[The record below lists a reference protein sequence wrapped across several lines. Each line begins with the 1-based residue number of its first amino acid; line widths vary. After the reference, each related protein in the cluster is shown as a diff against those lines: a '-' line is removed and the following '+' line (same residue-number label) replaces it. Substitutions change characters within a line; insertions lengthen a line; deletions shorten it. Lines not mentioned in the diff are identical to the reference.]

1 MSLVENESLIVSG
14 LELRASE
21 TDDSP
26 GTISGQFL
34 PIGRIASD
42 RQEVFVPNSAV
53 FPSGGVKL
61 LLSHGG
67 EVIMMFEPIVVED
80 GYDVEAVLP
89 SSPSGI
95 QAAELVRT
103 GTRTALSV
111 EFRCLEAEIVSQ
123 VREVR
128 SALISAAA
136 LVPEGAYS
144 ASESRAPRA
153 CASVV
158 ALTWL

>member
-1 MSLVENESLIVSG
+1 MSLVENESLIVSV
-14 LELRASE
+14 ELRASE

-42 RQEVFVPNSAV
+42 RREVFVPGAAV

-61 LLSHGG
+61 LISHGG

-80 GYDVEAVLP
+80 GYNVEAVLP

-103 GTRTALSV
+103 GTRSALSV

-128 SALISAAA
+128 SALVEAAA
-136 LVPEGAYS
+136 LVPAGAYEQ
-144 ASESRAPRA
+144 ARAELRGRE
-153 CASVV
+153 
-158 ALTWL
+158 LRWWF

>member
-1 MSLVENESLIVSG
+1 MSLVENESLIVSV
-14 LELRASE
+14 ELRASE

-42 RQEVFVPNSAV
+42 RREVFTPGSVL
-53 FPSGGVKL
+53 FPSDGVKL
-61 LLSHGG
+61 LISHGG

-80 GYDVEAVLP
+80 GYNVEAVLP

-103 GTRTALSV
+103 GTRSALSV

-128 SALISAAA
+128 SALVEAAA
-136 LVPEGAYS
+136 LVPSGAYEQ
-144 ASESRAPRA
+144 ARAELRGRE
-153 CASVV
+153 
-158 ALTWL
+158 LRWWF

>member
-26 GTISGQFL
+26 GTVVGQFL

-42 RQEVFVPNSAV
+42 RREVFTPGAAM
-53 FPSGGVKL
+53 FPSDGVKL
-61 LLSHGG
+61 LISHGG

-80 GYDVEAVLP
+80 GYNVEAVLP

-103 GTRTALSV
+103 GKRSALSV

-128 SALISAAA
+128 SALVEAVA
-136 LVPEGAYS
+136 LVPSPAYEQ
-144 ASESRAPRA
+144 ARAELRGRAP
-153 CASVV
+153 
-158 ALTWL
+158 LWWF

>member
-1 MSLVENESLIVSG
+1 MSLVENESLIVSV
-14 LELRASE
+14 ELRASE

-42 RQEVFVPNSAV
+42 RREVFVPGAAV

-61 LLSHGG
+61 LISHGG

-80 GYDVEAVLP
+80 GYNVEAVLP

-103 GTRTALSV
+103 GTRSALSV

-128 SALISAAA
+128 SALVEAAA
-136 LVPEGAYS
+136 LVPSGAYEQ
-144 ASESRAPRA
+144 ARAELRGRE
-153 CASVV
+153 
-158 ALTWL
+158 LRWWF